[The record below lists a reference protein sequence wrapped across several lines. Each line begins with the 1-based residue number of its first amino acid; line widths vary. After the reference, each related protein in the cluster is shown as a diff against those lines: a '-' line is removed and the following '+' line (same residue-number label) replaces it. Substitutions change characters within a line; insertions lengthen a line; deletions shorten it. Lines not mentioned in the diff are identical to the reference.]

1 MDVNRINEYTLMKH
15 NILPGYQQNCIE
27 DVARNHLGLHSARIM
42 TPYITLC
49 SRLKDYKPQMLTS
62 QLYEDKKLIKMRCMR
77 TTLHIVPFDI
87 ASILHMAT
95 LDLRLSDCKLFFRRN
110 AISIEQVE
118 DMKEELI
125 NFMNLPKT
133 SSEIEE
139 RIVEKIKFF
148 QTDLKKECAKKILKY
163 FWEIGTFCYVNVAE
177 NWENEERR
185 YAVTKQFYP
194 DIDLKKYDIRKAQEL
209 LILEYIRK
217 FGPATIKD
225 LSWWSGLSLK
235 VIRDIIECNKC
246 SITRFKVNDFE
257 VEFCILSEELQKL
270 EEYKPFDSEWVT
282 LLAYEDPSLKGYYES
297 RYRYVDKKY
306 YNLLFNQIGEVRAS
320 ILCNGK
326 AIGIWEWDKKNKKIE
341 LEYFFNPSKSIKR
354 RIKEIKEYY
363 ECILYPNQQITLFDN
378 YF

>member
-15 NILPGYQQNCIE
+15 NILPGYQQSCIE

-42 TPYITLC
+42 TPYTTLC

-95 LDLRLSDCKLFFRRN
+95 LDLRFSDCKLFFRRN
-110 AISIEQVE
+110 AISIKQVQ
-118 DMKEELI
+118 DMEEELI

-139 RIVEKIKFF
+139 RILEKNKFL
-148 QTDLKKECAKKILKY
+148 QTDMKKECAKKILKY
-163 FWEIGTFCYVNVAE
+163 FWEIGTFCYVNIAE
-177 NWENEERR
+177 NWENEDRR

-217 FGPATIKD
+217 FGPATMKD
-225 LSWWSGLSLK
+225 IFWWSGLSLK

-246 SITRFKVNDFE
+246 SITKFKVNGFE
-257 VEFCILSEELQKL
+257 VEFYILSEEFQKL

-297 RYRYVDKKY
+297 RYGYVDKKY
-306 YNLLFNQIGEVRAS
+306 YNLLFNQIEEVRVS

-326 AIGIWEWDKKNKKIE
+326 VIGIWEWDEKNKKIE

-354 RIKEIKEYY
+354 RVKEI
-363 ECILYPNQQITLFDN
+363 IVNA
-378 YF
+378 

>member
-15 NILPGYQQNCIE
+15 NILPGYQQSCVE
-27 DVARNHLGLHSARIM
+27 DVAKNHLGLHSARIM
-42 TPYITLC
+42 TPYLTLC

-118 DMKEELI
+118 DMEEELI

-139 RIVEKIKFF
+139 RILEKNKFL

-235 VIRDIIECNKC
+235 VIRDIIDWNKC

-257 VEFCILSEELQKL
+257 MEFYILSEELQKL
-270 EEYKPFDSEWVT
+270 EEYKPFDLEWVT

-326 AIGIWEWDKKNKKIE
+326 AIGIWEWDKKNKKIK
-341 LEYFFNPSKSIKR
+341 LEYFFEPSKSIKR
-354 RIKEIKEYY
+354 RVKEIKERY

>member
-15 NILPGYQQNCIE
+15 NILPGYQQSCVE
-27 DVARNHLGLHSARIM
+27 DVAKNHLGLHSARIM
-42 TPYITLC
+42 TPYLTLC

-118 DMKEELI
+118 DMEEELI
-125 NFMNLPKT
+125 NFMNFPKT

-139 RIVEKIKFF
+139 RILEKNKFL

-235 VIRDIIECNKC
+235 VIRDIIDCNKC

-257 VEFCILSEELQKL
+257 MEFYILSEELQKL
-270 EEYKPFDSEWVT
+270 EEYKPFDLEWVT

-326 AIGIWEWDKKNKKIE
+326 AIGIWEWDKKNKKIK
-341 LEYFFNPSKSIKR
+341 LEYFFEPSKSIKR
-354 RIKEIKEYY
+354 RVKEIKERY

>member
-15 NILPGYQQNCIE
+15 NILPGYQQSCVE
-27 DVARNHLGLHSARIM
+27 DVAKNHLGLHSARIM
-42 TPYITLC
+42 TPYLTLC

-95 LDLRLSDCKLFFRRN
+95 LDLRLSDCKLFFRRS

-118 DMKEELI
+118 DMEEELI

-139 RIVEKIKFF
+139 RILEKNKFL

-235 VIRDIIECNKC
+235 VIRDIIDCNKC

-257 VEFCILSEELQKL
+257 MEFYILSEELQKL
-270 EEYKPFDSEWVT
+270 EEYKPFDLEWVT

-326 AIGIWEWDKKNKKIE
+326 AIGIWEWDKKNKKIK
-341 LEYFFNPSKSIKR
+341 LEYFFEPSKSIKR
-354 RIKEIKEYY
+354 RVKEIKERY

>member
-15 NILPGYQQNCIE
+15 NILPGYQQSCIE
-27 DVARNHLGLHSARIM
+27 DVAKNHLGLHSARIM

-118 DMKEELI
+118 DMEEELI

-139 RIVEKIKFF
+139 RILEKNKFL

-235 VIRDIIECNKC
+235 VIRDIIDCNKC
-246 SITRFKVNDFE
+246 SITRFKVKDFE
-257 VEFCILSEELQKL
+257 MEFYILSEELQKL

-326 AIGIWEWDKKNKKIE
+326 AIGIWEWDKKNKKIK
-341 LEYFFNPSKSIKR
+341 LEYFFEPSKSIKR
-354 RIKEIKEYY
+354 RVKEIKERY

>member
-1 MDVNRINEYTLMKH
+1 MDVNKINEYTLMKH
-15 NILPGYQQNCIE
+15 NILPGYQQSCIE

-42 TPYITLC
+42 TPYTTLC
-49 SRLKDYKPQMLTS
+49 SRLKGYNPQMLTS
-62 QLYEDKKLIKMRCMR
+62 QLYKDKKLIKMRCMR
-77 TTLHIVPFDI
+77 TTLHIVPLDI

-118 DMKEELI
+118 DMEEELI

-139 RIVEKIKFF
+139 RILEKNKFL
-148 QTDLKKECAKKILKY
+148 QTDLKKKSAKKILKY
-163 FWEIGTFCYVNVAE
+163 FWEIGVFCYVNVAE

-194 DIDLKKYDIRKAQEL
+194 DIDLRKYDIRKAQEI

-257 VEFCILSEELQKL
+257 VEFYILSEELQKL

-282 LLAYEDPSLKGYYES
+282 LFAYEDSSLKGYYES

-341 LEYFFNPSKSIKR
+341 LEYFFNPSKSIKKR
-354 RIKEIKEYY
+354 VKEIKEHY

>member
-15 NILPGYQQNCIE
+15 NILPGYQQSCIE
-27 DVARNHLGLHSARIM
+27 DVAKNHLGLHSARIM

-118 DMKEELI
+118 DMEEELI

-139 RIVEKIKFF
+139 RILEKNKFL

-194 DIDLKKYDIRKAQEL
+194 NIDLKKYDIRKAQEL

-235 VIRDIIECNKC
+235 VIRDIIDCNKC

-257 VEFCILSEELQKL
+257 MEFYILSEELQKL

-326 AIGIWEWDKKNKKIE
+326 AIGIWEWDKKNKKIK
-341 LEYFFNPSKSIKR
+341 LEYFFEPSKSIKR
-354 RIKEIKEYY
+354 RVKEIKERY

>member
-15 NILPGYQQNCIE
+15 NIIPGYQECCIE
-27 DVARNHLGLHSARIM
+27 NVARNHLGLHSARIM
-42 TPYITLC
+42 TPYTTLC

-87 ASILHMAT
+87 ASVLHMAT
-95 LDLRLSDCKLFFRRN
+95 LNLRLADCKLFFRKN

-118 DMKEELI
+118 DMEDDLI
-125 NFMNLPKT
+125 NFINLPKT
-133 SSEIEE
+133 SGEIEE
-139 RIVEKIKFF
+139 AILEKIEFVE
-148 QTDLKKECAKKILKY
+148 TDLKKECAKKILKY
-163 FWEIGTFCYVNVAE
+163 FWEIGTLCYVNFAK
-177 NWENEERR
+177 NWEKEERR
-185 YAVTKQFYP
+185 YAVTKQFYS
-194 DIDLKKYDIRKAQEL
+194 DIDLKQYDIRKAQEL
-209 LILEYIRK
+209 LVLEYIKK

-225 LSWWSGLSLK
+225 LSWWRGLSLK
-235 VIRDIIECNKC
+235 VVREIIERNKC
-246 SITRFKVNDFE
+246 SITRFKVNGFE
-257 VEFCILSEELQKL
+257 TEFYILAEEVQKL
-270 EEYKPFDSEWVT
+270 EEYKLYDSEWVT

-297 RYRYVDKKY
+297 RYRYVDKRY

-341 LEYFFNPSKSIKR
+341 LEYFFNPNESIKR
-354 RIKEIKEYY
+354 KVKEIKEHY
-363 ECILYPNQQITLFDN
+363 ERMLFPDQQITLFDS